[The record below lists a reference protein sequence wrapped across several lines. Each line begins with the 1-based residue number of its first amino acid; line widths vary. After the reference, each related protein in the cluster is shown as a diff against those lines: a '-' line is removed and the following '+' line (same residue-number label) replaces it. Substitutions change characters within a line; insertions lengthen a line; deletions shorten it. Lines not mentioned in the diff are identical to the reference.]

1 MKNYCV
7 YIKTNLYAYLY
18 KYKISTGIDNKQC
31 GAKIDYNFN
40 LKCYIKM
47 LLRTIFDE
55 NVIKPT

>member
-1 MKNYCV
+1 MH
-7 YIKTNLYAYLY
+7 TWY

-47 LLRTIFDE
+47 LLRTIFNE
-55 NVIKPT
+55 NVIKAT